1 MGKYSRETIR
11 KITLPNGETG
21 WFFPDGAQTPVQIL
35 CKKCPYI
42 INAQVEFHRLCMEVN
57 RRFGGINGWTCG
69 VNGFDE
75 NKARDYYRRIG
86 IDIKTGLPIGMEN
99 SK

>member
-1 MGKYSRETIR
+1 MNENRGTIR

-21 WFFPDGAQTPVQIL
+21 MFFPDGASTPAQIL

-42 INAQVEFHRLCMEVN
+42 IEAQKVYHKLCMEVN
-57 RRFGGINGWTCG
+57 RRFGGINGLTCG
-69 VNGFDE
+69 VNGYNE
-75 NKARDYYRRIG
+75 AEAKDYYRRIG
-86 IDIKTGLPIGMEN
+86 LDIETGLPIGEGE